1 MLRVLLIKYLFLL
14 VPFTCLAIQENESP
28 DTVWV
33 YSPKHFNCSPNEI
46 SIKASVS
53 IMLGEN
59 SFKELAIYR
68 EPDSTWLFL
77 VVDSAPKEMKSLMST
92 SQLKTTSLVNLTPE
106 TMGFRWEAN
115 GFNEI
120 VFTVPGK
127 YTLYNSDNLESEI
140 GGYKCDIVI
149 TRS

>member
-1 MLRVLLIKYLFLL
+1 LSKYLLLL
-14 VPFTCLAIQENESP
+14 VSFTCLAIQGNESP
-28 DTVWV
+28 DTVWA
-33 YSPKHFNCSPNEI
+33 YSPKQFDCSPNEI
-46 SIKASVS
+46 SVNGSVS
-53 IMLGEN
+53 ILFGEN

-77 VVDSAPKEMKSLMST
+77 VVDSAPKGMKSLMST
-92 SQLKTTSLVNLTPE
+92 SQLKATSLVSLTSE

-115 GFNEI
+115 GYNEI
-120 VFTVPGK
+120 IFTVPGK
-127 YTLYNSDNLESEI
+127 YTLYNSDNLESEM

>member
-1 MLRVLLIKYLFLL
+1 MSNYLFLL
-14 VPFTCLAIQENESP
+14 VSFTCLAIQGNELP
-28 DTVWV
+28 ETLCA
-33 YSPKHFNCSPNEI
+33 YSPMHFDCSPNEI
-46 SIKASVS
+46 SVNGRVS
-53 IMLGEN
+53 IMFGEK
-59 SFKELAIYR
+59 SFSELAIYR

-77 VVDSAPKEMKSLMST
+77 VVDSAPKEMRSLMST
-92 SQLKTTSLVNLTPE
+92 SQLKATSLVSLTPE

-120 VFTVPGK
+120 LFTVPGK
-127 YTLYNSDNLESEI
+127 YTLYNSDNLESEM